1 MFPPAPQ
8 SHVVLAMAKDDF
20 YVSQFH
26 RALSDVVEKL
36 KLWGRSD
43 SSVGGLHLD
52 PELTLVSKLVYYI
65 FAGSQSMGEEYC
77 EIYRVQH
84 GGAFPTVVGNASNM
98 AWIFLQTIVPYVKQR
113 ATLGWSQLQPGE
125 QEQRLQAARARAREQ
140 MRLRQDDHIL
150 VSDGVPNTDDR
161 RRLPTHRGNTLGVC
175 LKTLDAWSKY
185 VKDKFKQ
192 WEARCGVSFDGVVQ
206 GLIQLHLAF
215 FYLHG
220 NYFHPAKRAAAIRY
234 ILTYRP
240 AHHTFAQFS
249 ILGNL
254 ILIQAALTASLNL
267 PTIFRAIVGQNLL
280 SRSSTSQ
287 PPTLRGSQRVPSMD
301 ISRPSSSSHAV
312 VKKCVLCLAERT
324 HPSVTPC
331 GHLFCW
337 ECIVGWCQNKPECP
351 LCRQLVLPQD
361 IKCLYNYR

>member
-65 FAGSQSMGEEYC
+65 FAG
-77 EIYRVQH
+77 
-84 GGAFPTVVGNASNM
+84 T
-98 AWIFLQTIVPYVKQR
+98 
-113 ATLGWSQLQPGE
+113 
-125 QEQRLQAARARAREQ
+125 
-140 MRLRQDDHIL
+140 
-150 VSDGVPNTDDR
+150 
-161 RRLPTHRGNTLGVC
+161 
-175 LKTLDAWSKY
+175 Y

-267 PTIFRAIVGQNLL
+267 PTIFRAIVGQNL
-280 SRSSTSQ
+280 
-287 PPTLRGSQRVPSMD
+287 
-301 ISRPSSSSHAV
+301 
-312 VKKCVLCLAERT
+312 
-324 HPSVTPC
+324 
-331 GHLFCW
+331 
-337 ECIVGWCQNKPECP
+337 
-351 LCRQLVLPQD
+351 
-361 IKCLYNYR
+361 